1 MAALRRG
8 QPSAALAAVRVHAAE
23 TAGGGQLAEDAAAIE
38 IEALCRMHDAAVTAK
53 LAAFDA
59 RWPQSAQRSRLTTR
73 CP

>member
-1 MAALRRG
+1 MAALRGG
-8 QPSAALAAVRVHAAE
+8 QPSAALAAVRLHATE
-23 TAGGGQLAEDAAAIE
+23 TAGAGQLAEDAAAIE
-38 IEALCRMHDAAVTAK
+38 IEALCRMHDASVATR